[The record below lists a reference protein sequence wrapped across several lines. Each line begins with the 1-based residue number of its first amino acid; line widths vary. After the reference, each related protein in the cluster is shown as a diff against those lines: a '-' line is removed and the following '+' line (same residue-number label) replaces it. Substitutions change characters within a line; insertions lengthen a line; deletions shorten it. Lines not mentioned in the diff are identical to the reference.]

1 LNKQLLSSGIT
12 RRITIPS
19 LLSGGSVLMG
29 GGPSLLT
36 SPSDLAG
43 REEEEAVVV
52 AQEEEEAVV
61 VAQEE
66 EEVEEGV
73 AEVVEEMG
81 SVDLSAVMVTP
92 LVSKGGNTRASSA
105 TSGSGFGGKP
115 ALTGCGAHSGE
126 EGRRTKEEWRERRH
140 VRRR

>member
-43 REEEEAVVV
+43 R
-52 AQEEEEAVV
+52 EEEEAVV

-115 ALTGCGAHSGE
+115 ALS
-126 EGRRTKEEWRERRH
+126 RR
-140 VRRR
+140 